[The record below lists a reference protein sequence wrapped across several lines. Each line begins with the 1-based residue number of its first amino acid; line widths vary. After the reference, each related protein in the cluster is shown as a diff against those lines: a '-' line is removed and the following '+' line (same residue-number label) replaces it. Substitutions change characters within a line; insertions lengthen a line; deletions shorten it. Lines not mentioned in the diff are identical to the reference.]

1 MRHRAAIGLTE
12 HTDAVVIIIS
22 EERGRISVA
31 DAGKI
36 HEDLSPNELRQILL
50 TLRI

>member
-12 HTDAVVIIIS
+12 ATDAIVIIVS

-31 DAGKI
+31 DAGKV
-36 HEDLSPNELRQILL
+36 HEDITPNELRQILL